1 MLYAFLRCHPG
12 RTLVF
17 LNSVSSVRRLANV
30 FGLLQC
36 TPVALHAQMQQ
47 KQRLRSLERF
57 AANPAGL
64 LLATDVAA
72 RGLDI
77 VGVQHVIHYHVPRTS
92 EVRFLHIFRI
102 SDKNIAFQLNK
113 SMLFYCLFK
122 MTSLLNFP
130 GSLN

>member
-1 MLYAFLRCHPG
+1 VPCRLEEKDAMLYAFLRCHPG

-92 EVRFLHIFRI
+92 EVRFLY
-102 SDKNIAFQLNK
+102 LV
-113 SMLFYCLFK
+113 
-122 MTSLLNFP
+122 
-130 GSLN
+130 